1 MIFGEHKL
9 EQKEID
15 DMLYCIKNNNYARQ
29 YANYDYD
36 DIVML
41 LKYIID
47 NMEDNMEDTIN
58 SIINNIIN
66 HMDNYTQY
74 IRDNRLY
81 YNRQKIDNSNY
92 NDYLIFE
99 LYEYLSDMK
108 LLDLLCIKMVY
119 WDIGKNLK
127 YTKHILN
134 IMDMRPYIKEHIE
147 ITVNCVPNIKYRAPY
162 HYEINYKFIFDGLT
176 CYGSPRITMSE
187 FVELISIKN
196 PNLKL
201 SHIYIA
207 EQLII
212 TSTLNS

>member
-1 MIFGEHKL
+1 MNLLKSIHRMIFGEHKL

-15 DMLYCIKNNNYARQ
+15 DMLYCIKTHNFARQ

-41 LKYIID
+41 LKYIKTEQND
-47 NMEDNMEDTIN
+47 DMEET
-58 SIINNIIN
+58 INNIIS
-66 HMDNYTQY
+66 HMEYYTQY

-81 YNRQKIDNSNY
+81 YNKQKIANSKY
-92 NDYLIFE
+92 YDYLIFE
-99 LYEYLSDMK
+99 LYEYLSDTK
-108 LLDLLCIKMVY
+108 LLDLLCIKIVN
-119 WDIGKNLK
+119 WDVGKNLK

-134 IMDMRPYIKEHIE
+134 IMEMRPYIRDHIK
-147 ITVNCVPNIKYRAPY
+147 IVVNCVPNINYKAPY
-162 HYEINYKFIFDGLT
+162 HYEIKYTFMFDGLT

-201 SHIYIA
+201 NDLH
-207 EQLII
+207 
-212 TSTLNS
+212 